1 VTVVNLTDLTD
12 SSSWSNMTG
21 GNNRV
26 STVGVNFQDW
36 VVQMPYRL
44 VLTRGISVRFMP
56 CTVRIGAVFV
66 VFVFLFVF
74 LFVLEFL
81 FVFVFVFMFMWFPFP
96 FVGWQVRLS
105 VRYDDRLTDPRAF
118 AERASSWSPPDY
130 SSILG
135 VGAGIGTNTSTTTG
149 AGAVGSDGGTS
160 DTTGVAAVHS
170 NSISDIN
177 NNSSSSSSG
186 VLLYLDAAAAAKER
200 KIKCF
205 QASQHVTHVTLTFI
219 PAAIAPAEVATP
231 AVLTFD
237 MPSVMYLLAAHGG
250 HVGHGGAAKVKAKAP
265 STTPSAAAVL
275 GRQNAPVDFDEILRD
290 GNRKELL
297 RITKKLASLVRV
309 EYTNMGVKYA
319 IVGAFSDPE
328 HVTCAWPADIP
339 NYDDEDELLLLEED
353 EEGGVDGG
361 AKKTLEELYAAFPS
375 ASEKIAGIFDSLELS
390 EAFPG
395 RGVDSDAGAGM
406 SRNGSSRGNLVD
418 EQEEDVAS
426 QQLEEEDRDD
436 DA

>member
-1 VTVVNLTDLTD
+1 VTIANLTDLTD

-21 GNNRV
+21 GSNRV
-26 STVGVNFQDW
+26 SSVGVNFQDW

-44 VLTRGISVRFMP
+44 GLTRGISVHFMP
-56 CTVRIGAVFV
+56 CTVGIGAVCI
-66 VFVFLFVF
+66 
-74 LFVLEFL
+74 
-81 FVFVFVFMFMWFPFP
+81 VFVFVVVFMYIPFP

-118 AERASSWSPPDY
+118 AEHASSWSPADY

-135 VGAGIGTNTSTTTG
+135 VGAGIGTHTSTTTG
-149 AGAVGSDGGTS
+149 AGAAVGSEGGTS
-160 DTTGVAAVHS
+160 DTTGGADAHS
-170 NSISDIN
+170 NSVSDN
-177 NNSSSSSSG
+177 NNISSSG

-237 MPSVMYLLAAHGG
+237 MPSVMFLLAAHGG
-250 HVGHGGAAKVKAKAP
+250 HGGNGGAAKAKAP
-265 STTPSAAAVL
+265 SATPSAAAVL
-275 GRQNAPVDFDEILRD
+275 GRQNAPVNFDEILRD

-309 EYTNMGVKYA
+309 EYTNIGVKYA

-339 NYDDEDELLLLEED
+339 NYDDEDELLLLQED

-361 AKKTLEELYAAFPS
+361 AKMTLEELYAAFPS
-375 ASEKIAGIFDSLELS
+375 ASEKIAGVLDSLDLT
-390 EAFPG
+390 EAYPG
-395 RGVDSDAGAGM
+395 RDVDSDAGAGR
-406 SRNGSSRGNLVD
+406 SRIGSSRGNVGD
-418 EQEEDVAS
+418 EQEEEVS
-426 QQLEEEDRDD
+426 PQQLEEEDRDD